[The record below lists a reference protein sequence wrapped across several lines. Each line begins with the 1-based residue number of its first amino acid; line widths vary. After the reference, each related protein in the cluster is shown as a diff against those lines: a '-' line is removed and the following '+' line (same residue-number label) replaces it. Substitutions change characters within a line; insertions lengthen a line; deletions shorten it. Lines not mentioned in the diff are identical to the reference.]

1 MMVTNEML
9 PFRRFQVED
18 MMKTK
23 RLQDLLK
30 SLETMIGYVKPIM
43 PIQNDIISICGLDIL
58 VMMNNK
64 IIRISPLLST
74 LVQQSNSTRMQKEC
88 QKLSDSLNQF
98 ANDCT
103 TEITKLKVKEAS
115 TKQDQAGTPKK
126 SESTAVTPKAKKSGK
141 KSKSSGKKQA
151 S

>member
-1 MMVTNEML
+1 
-9 PFRRFQVED
+9 

-23 RLQDLLK
+23 RLRDVLK
-30 SLETMIGYVKPIM
+30 SLETVIGHVRSIM

-58 VMMNNK
+58 VVTNDK
-64 IIRISPLLST
+64 IIRISLLLST
-74 LVQQSNSTRMQKEC
+74 LVQQSNSTGIQKEC
-88 QKLSDSLNQF
+88 QKLSDSANPF
-98 ANDCT
+98 AHDCT

-126 SESTAVTPKAKKSGK
+126 SKSAAVTPKAKKSGK
-141 KSKSSGKKQA
+141 KSKSSRKKKA